1 MEKEPGG
8 ATNLMDVQQAADYLG
23 LSVGTIY
30 QWRSQH
36 KIPYIKVGRKLKF
49 KKDQLD
55 QWLADRTVQVGIEPG
70 LRKSEKRIPI

>member
-1 MEKEPGG
+1 MEKEAKGV
-8 ATNLMDVQQAADYLG
+8 THLMDVQQTANYLG

-55 QWLADRTVQVGIEPG
+55 QWLADRTVQVGLEPS
-70 LRKSEKRIPI
+70 LRK

>member
-1 MEKEPGG
+1 MESETKVS
-8 ATNLMDVQQAADYLG
+8 ANLMDVQQAANYLG

-30 QWRSQH
+30 QWRCQH

-55 QWLADRTVQVGIEPG
+55 QWLADRTVHVGIEPR
-70 LRKSEKRIPI
+70 LRK

>member
-1 MEKEPGG
+1 MENETRG
-8 ATNLMDVQQAADYLG
+8 ATNLMGVQQAADYLG

-55 QWLADRTVQVGIEPG
+55 QWLADRTVQVGREPS
-70 LRKSEKRIPI
+70 LRK

>member
-1 MEKEPGG
+1 MEKEAKGG
-8 ATNLMDVQQAADYLG
+8 THLMDVQQTANYLG

-55 QWLADRTVQVGIEPG
+55 QWLADRTVQVGLEPS
-70 LRKSEKRIPI
+70 LRK